1 MHEVTYD
8 SGMLDEKLCSTLVN
22 SIHGIVWEADSLNFL
37 FSFVSPHAERVLGY
51 PAQQWLDEPDFW
63 LTHTHPDDLE
73 WCNEY
78 CREALLNGN
87 NYEFQYRM
95 IAADGR
101 IVWLHNIV
109 TVVRLDDGAIR
120 LRGIMFDITERKE
133 AEDSLRASEER
144 LRIIFDTS
152 HSGIIMID
160 PDGNIPFANNRMAEM
175 FRCTL
180 PELIGSP
187 YLNRLHPEEK
197 QAGNDLV
204 EQMITGELSHTTAE
218 QHYLRCDGS
227 DFWGYV
233 TINRLKTEIGMT
245 QALIAVV
252 TDITD
257 YKTQQLALLEETAR
271 WQMMMDRSRDGIVIM
286 NASSYAVLDVN
297 PAFAE
302 MLGYTRSE
310 MSGMHPWDWD
320 LRFTREEIESM
331 AAEHIAGDIFFETR
345 MRRKDGMTRN
355 VEVSSTLTEFS
366 GEHQLFC
373 VCRDVTERK
382 RASDELAS
390 KNAILSTQ
398 QETSIDGILVVDEN
412 NTIISYNRRFVD
424 LWEIPNE
431 LVEAGDDISIF
442 NFIANRAVDTEK
454 FMTRVKYLYE
464 HRDEKC
470 REEVYHKDGRVF
482 ERYSSPAWGPEG
494 KYFGRIWYF
503 RDISERKRAEEALL
517 ESSQFCSQIIS
528 SAEEG
533 IIVYDR
539 DLNYQVWNP
548 FMEKLSG
555 KKASEVIGSHPLES
569 FPFLRETG
577 VIENIQKALS
587 GQSLASID
595 FQRTT
600 HTGLLR
606 WISNTCVPLRSTK
619 GEIIGV
625 IGTVLDI
632 TERKQAEEELE
643 EATQR
648 LQLAVSSGHLG
659 IWDWD
664 AVNDVL
670 VWNERMYELY
680 GVFKDTFRMS
690 RETWLKCLHPDDVA
704 MALEEMRAA
713 LNGEKE
719 YDFEFRIVHPDGETK
734 FIKSNAI
741 VIRDEAG
748 NAVRI
753 IGMNMDI
760 TERKHTEE
768 QLRQAQKMEAVGQ
781 LAGGVAH
788 DFNNILTAIY
798 GYCSVLQMKMGND
811 SPFRSDIDHI
821 YASAEKAANLTRSLL
836 AFSRK
841 QIMSPKK
848 VNLNVIVMNVGK
860 LLTRI
865 IGEDIQLKI
874 ACTGKPL
881 RIFADS
887 GQIEQILMNL
897 AANARDAMS
906 RGGVLTIETGVQYID
921 ESFIHAYGYGEV
933 GKYVV
938 LSVSDT
944 GKGMDAETSKKIFE
958 PFFTTKEV
966 GKGTGLG
973 LSIVYGVIKQH
984 NGYINV
990 YSEPNEGTTFRIYL
1004 PQVYEEDADGE
1015 KEAAPEY
1022 PRMGSETVLLAED
1035 DETIRELA
1043 GSILRQYGY
1052 DVILAHDGEDAVE
1065 KFKAGKEI
1073 IAAVVMDM
1081 VMPRKS
1087 GKEAYEEIRIIR
1099 PNVRIIFMSGYSPD
1113 LLHDR
1118 GIFADG
1124 EEVLIKPI
1132 HPLEL
1137 VRKVRAV
1144 LDSSPRS
1151 EEAF

>member
-1 MHEVTYD
+1 MSEVNSD

-22 SIHGIVWEADSLNFL
+22 SIHGIIWEADPLTFQ
-37 FSFVSPHAERVLGY
+37 FSFVSPHAERILGY
-51 PAQQWLDEPDFW
+51 PTLQWINEPDFW
-63 LTHTHPDDLE
+63 HTHTHPNDVE
-73 WCNEY
+73 WCRDFFRKASLK
-78 CREALLNGN
+78 REDH
-87 NYEFQYRM
+87 EFQYRM

-101 IVWLHNIV
+101 IVWLHDIV
-109 TVVRLDDGAIR
+109 TVVRSDDGAVR

-133 AEDSLRASEER
+133 AEDALRASEEQ
-144 LRIIFDTS
+144 LRVIFDTS

-160 PDGNIPFANNRMAEM
+160 PDGNITFANKRMAEM
-175 FRCTL
+175 FSCTL

-187 YLNRLHPEEK
+187 YFNRLHP
-197 QAGNDLV
+197 D
-204 EQMITGELSHTTAE
+204 EQLADDNMIDQLMNGETGRAATER
-218 QHYLRCDGS
+218 HYLRYNGS

-233 TINRLKTEIGMT
+233 TSSRLKTESET
-245 QALIAVV
+245 SQALIAVV
-252 TDITD
+252 SDITEL
-257 YKTQQLALLEETAR
+257 KKQQLSLQEETAR

-286 NASSYAVLDVN
+286 KASSYAVLDVN

-302 MLGYTRSE
+302 MLDYTRSE

-320 LRFTREEIESM
+320 LRFTKEEIESM

-345 MRRKDGMTRN
+345 MRRKDGMTRD
-355 VEVSSTLTEFS
+355 VEVSSTLTEFC

-373 VCRDVTERK
+373 LCRDITERK
-382 RASDELAS
+382 RAKDELAS
-390 KNAILSTQ
+390 KNAILSTL

-412 NTIISYNRRFVD
+412 NTIISFNRRFVD
-424 LWEIPNE
+424 LWEIPHE
-431 LVEAGDDISIF
+431 LVEAGDDIPVF
-442 NFIANRAVDTEK
+442 NFVANRAADTEK

-464 HRDEKC
+464 HKDEKC

-503 RDISERKRAEEALL
+503 RDITERKRAEEALL

-528 SAEEG
+528 STEEG

-539 DLNYQVWNP
+539 DMRYQVWNP

-555 KKASEVIGSHPLES
+555 KKASEVIGTHPLES

-587 GQSLASID
+587 GQSLASIEFLQTAHD
-595 FQRTT
+595 GQP
-600 HTGLLR
+600 R
-606 WISNTCVPLRSTK
+606 WTSDTCVPLRSSK

-632 TERKQAEEELE
+632 TERKQAEEVLK

-680 GVFKDTFRMS
+680 GVSKNTFRMS
-690 RETWLKCLHPDDVA
+690 RETWIKCLHPDDVA

-713 LNGEKE
+713 LNGEKK
-719 YDFEFRIVHPDGETK
+719 YDFDFRIVHPDGETK
-734 FIKSNAI
+734 FIKSNAL

-748 NAVRI
+748 KAVRV

-768 QLRQAQKMEAVGQ
+768 QLLQAQKMEAVGQ

-798 GYCSVLQMKMGND
+798 GYCSILQKKMGND

-821 YASAEKAANLTRSLL
+821 YVAAEKAANLTRSLL

-848 VNLNVIVMNVGK
+848 VNLNEIVMNVGK
-860 LLTRI
+860 MLSRI
-865 IGEDIQLKI
+865 IGEDILLKT

-881 RIFADS
+881 RVLADS
-887 GQIEQILMNL
+887 GQIEQVLMNL
-897 AANARDAMS
+897 AANARDAMPS
-906 RGGVLTIETGVQYID
+906 GGTLTIATGVEEID
-921 ESFIHAYGYGEV
+921 ESFIHEYGYGDA
-933 GKYVV
+933 GSYVV

-944 GKGMDAETSKKIFE
+944 GKGMDNETRKKIFE

-990 YSEPNEGTTFRIYL
+990 YSEPDEGTTFRIYL
-1004 PQVYEEDADGE
+1004 PQVYDEDADTG
-1015 KEAAPEY
+1015 KEALPEH

-1035 DETIRELA
+1035 DESIRELA

-1065 KFKAGKEI
+1065 KFKAGKEK
-1073 IAAVVMDM
+1073 IAAIVMDM
-1081 VMPRKS
+1081 IMPRKS
-1087 GKEAYEEIRIIR
+1087 GKEAYEEIRKIR
-1099 PNVRIIFMSGYSPD
+1099 PNVRILFMSGYSPD

-1118 GIFADG
+1118 GLSASG
-1124 EEVLIKPI
+1124 EEVLLKPI
-1132 HPLEL
+1132 HPLDL

-1144 LDSSPRS
+1144 LDLP
-1151 EEAF
+1151 